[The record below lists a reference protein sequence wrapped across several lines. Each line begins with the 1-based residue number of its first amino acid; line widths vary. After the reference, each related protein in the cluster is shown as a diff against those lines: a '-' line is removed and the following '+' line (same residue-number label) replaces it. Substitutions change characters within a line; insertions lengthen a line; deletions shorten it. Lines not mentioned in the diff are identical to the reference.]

1 MEKRIKTY
9 LWLLGQSVR
18 TEHDEALC
26 SPPPETHIDWHDLLQ
41 FAFYRSVA
49 GVYWLGITNI
59 FESENNPYKNIL
71 NKPTDDDVMEWLEV
85 VNETK
90 RRNLDHYKRT
100 AFVFETFKKEG
111 FRCCILKGQ
120 SNAVL
125 YPDPFIRA
133 TGDIDL
139 WLDASRE
146 DAVNYVRKI
155 FPKSH
160 DSNRHHID
168 FPIFQ
173 SIGVEVHY
181 YPSYMRNPIHNRR
194 LRQYFGKVR
203 REQMTNLVTLPIGKP
218 IAIPIP
224 ELNVIFQLCHVMQH
238 FIAQGIGFKQLVDYH
253 YVLKTYYE
261 WRGNHPEAEDITKLL
276 KRFGLYKFSRTMM
289 YIMQEATGL
298 DEKYLITPPDEK
310 RGAVVLESIVIDEH
324 SQTGEIKNILDLNNY
339 TLFQRQFLKTIRTIR
354 LSLYFPGESLWGLC
368 IRIKDAIIQ
377 IFHH

>member
-18 TEHDEALC
+18 TKHDDALC

-59 FESENNPYKNIL
+59 FESENNPYKSIL

-125 YPDPFIRA
+125 YPDPFIRI
-133 TGDIDL
+133 TGDVDL
-139 WLDASRE
+139 WLDATKE
-146 DAVNYVRKI
+146 EAVTYVRRLY
-155 FPKSH
+155 PKTHASSIH
-160 DSNRHHID
+160 VE
-168 FPIFQ
+168 FPIFKN
-173 SIGVEVHY
+173 IAVEVHY
-181 YPSYMRNPIHNRR
+181 NPSYMRNPIHNRR
-194 LRQYFGKVR
+194 LRQFFENVR
-203 REQMTNLVTLPIGKP
+203 EEQMTNLVTLPIGKQ
-218 IAIPIP
+218 IAIPTP
-224 ELNVIFQLCHVMQH
+224 EFNVIFQLCHVMQH

-261 WRGNHPEAEDITKLL
+261 WRGKHPEAEDITKLL

-298 DEKYLITPPDEK
+298 DEKYLITPPDKK

-339 TLFQRQFLKTIRTIR
+339 TLIQRQFLKTIRTIR
-354 LSLYFPGESLWGLC
+354 LSFYFPGEALWGLC

>member
-18 TEHDEALC
+18 TEHDDALC

-59 FESENNPYKNIL
+59 FESENNPYKSIL

-125 YPDPFIRA
+125 YPDPFIRI
-133 TGDIDL
+133 TGDVDL
-139 WLDASRE
+139 WLDATKE
-146 DAVNYVRKI
+146 EAVAYVRKLY
-155 FPKSH
+155 PKTHASSIH
-160 DSNRHHID
+160 VE
-168 FPIFQ
+168 FPIFKN
-173 SIGVEVHY
+173 IAVEVHY
-181 YPSYMRNPIHNRR
+181 NPSYMRNPIHNRR
-194 LRQYFGKVR
+194 LRQFFENVR
-203 REQMTNLVTLPIGKP
+203 EEQMTNLVTLPIGKQ
-218 IAIPIP
+218 IAIPTP
-224 ELNVIFQLCHVMQH
+224 EFNVIFQLCHVMQH

-261 WRGNHPEAEDITKLL
+261 WQGKHPEAEDITKLL

-298 DEKYLITPPDEK
+298 DEKYLITPPDKK
-310 RGAVVLESIVIDEH
+310 RGTVVLESIVIDEH

-339 TLFQRQFLKTIRTIR
+339 TLIQRQFLKTIRTIR
-354 LSLYFPGESLWGLC
+354 LSFYFPGESLWGLC

-377 IFHH
+377 IFRH

>member
-1 MEKRIKTY
+1 MLEKRIKTY

-18 TEHDEALC
+18 TEHDDALC

-125 YPDPFIRA
+125 YPDPFIRI
-133 TGDIDL
+133 TGDVDL
-139 WLDASRE
+139 WLDATKE
-146 DAVNYVRKI
+146 EAVAYGRRLY
-155 FPKSH
+155 PKTHASSIH
-160 DSNRHHID
+160 VE
-168 FPIFQ
+168 FPIFKN
-173 SIGVEVHY
+173 IAVEVHY
-181 YPSYMRNPIHNRR
+181 NPSYMRNPIHNRR
-194 LRQYFGKVR
+194 LQQFFENVR
-203 REQMTNLVTLPIGKP
+203 EEQMTNLVTLPIGKQ
-218 IAIPIP
+218 IAIPTP
-224 ELNVIFQLCHVMQH
+224 EFNVIFQLCHVMQH

-261 WRGNHPEAEDITKLL
+261 WRGKHPEAEDITKLL

-298 DEKYLITPPDEK
+298 DEKYLITPPDKK

-339 TLFQRQFLKTIRTIR
+339 TLIQRQFLKTIRTIR
-354 LSLYFPGESLWGLC
+354 LSFYFPGEALWGLC

>member
-1 MEKRIKTY
+1 MLEKRIKTY

-18 TEHDEALC
+18 TEHDDALC

-59 FESENNPYKNIL
+59 FESENNPYKSIL

-125 YPDPFIRA
+125 YPDPFIRI
-133 TGDIDL
+133 TGDVDL
-139 WLDASRE
+139 WLDATKE
-146 DAVNYVRKI
+146 EAVAYVRKLY
-155 FPKSH
+155 PKTHASSIH
-160 DSNRHHID
+160 VE
-168 FPIFQ
+168 FPIFKN
-173 SIGVEVHY
+173 IAVEVHY
-181 YPSYMRNPIHNRR
+181 NPSYMRNPIHNRR
-194 LRQYFGKVR
+194 LRQFFENVR
-203 REQMTNLVTLPIGKP
+203 EEQMTNLVTLPIGKQ
-218 IAIPIP
+218 IAIPTP
-224 ELNVIFQLCHVMQH
+224 EFNVIFQLCHVMQH

-261 WRGNHPEAEDITKLL
+261 WQGKHPEAEDITKLL

-298 DEKYLITPPDEK
+298 DEKYLITPPDKK
-310 RGAVVLESIVIDEH
+310 RGTVVLESIVIDEH

-339 TLFQRQFLKTIRTIR
+339 TLIQRQFLKTIRTIR
-354 LSLYFPGESLWGLC
+354 LSFYFPGESLWGLC

-377 IFHH
+377 IFRH